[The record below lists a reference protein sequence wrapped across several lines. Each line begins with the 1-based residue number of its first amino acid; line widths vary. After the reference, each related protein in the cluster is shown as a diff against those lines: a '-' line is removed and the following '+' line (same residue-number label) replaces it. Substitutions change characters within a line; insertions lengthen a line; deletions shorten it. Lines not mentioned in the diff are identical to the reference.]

1 MHPVS
6 GAEGGIMRN
15 LFLASI
21 TLFILFSAANAQVN
35 GYLEVVGDIPV
46 LHLWG
51 TDEEMGYAYGNIM
64 GRDIASLYEEG
75 VVPNYGGVSGYANA
89 RTFFDSGFTV
99 PGRMQ
104 TMAEGIIFGMA
115 DHPDS
120 ILYSEL
126 LGRDLDPLDIHMG
139 NSILDFTALSYSD
152 MQMGCSA
159 ISAWGNATINDP
171 VMQGGAAMSRNYYLG
186 PGSSIADHLLMI
198 SYSPDVG
205 LDWVSISYTGMIGCL
220 SGMNEYGIAVEG
232 NWSNHWA
239 VSVFDP
245 PFVPAFYRTAMGL
258 LEADFDSSGTHDLGD
273 FVEAVSCSTWNNA
286 TSTCWH
292 AIAPAGLEYNGERA
306 IVVEIQNVEGSVVRV
321 SADDPIIHPEHLI
334 LTNHHRL
341 LFPPVSC
348 TRYSGLSDSIL
359 VDPEIDLNRFW
370 DFMVACNT
378 SGYTYQT
385 MIFNAEDREIGLAFA
400 DSSGEAFT
408 KDPVWFTWDDLL
420 GVESQQHIDPIM
432 LSVFPN
438 PTSGMI
444 TINCAGIVPSDV
456 SVYNISGR
464 MIESGILPMGNDTH
478 MVDISDQPSGV
489 YFIVVT
495 SDGSMETRMF
505 VSIRR

>member
-1 MHPVS
+1 
-6 GAEGGIMRN
+6 MRN
-15 LFLASI
+15 LFNLLL
-21 TLFILFSAANAQVN
+21 TLCILFSATNAQVN

-51 TDEEMGYAYGNIM
+51 TDYEMGHAYGTIM
-64 GRDIASLYEEG
+64 GLDMVTLIENG
-75 VVPNYGGVSGYANA
+75 VVPDYGGVTNYEDA
-89 RTFFDSGFTV
+89 RTYFTNSFTV

-104 TMAEGIIFGMA
+104 TMADGIISGMA

-120 ILYSEL
+120 IIYSDV
-126 LGRDLDPLDIHMG
+126 LGRDFDALDIHMG
-139 NSILDFTALSYSD
+139 NSILDFTALSYLD
-152 MQMGCSA
+152 MQMGCSS
-159 ISAWGNATINDP
+159 ISAWGNSTINDP
-171 VMQGGAAMSRNYYLG
+171 VVQGGAAMSRNYDLG

-205 LDWVSISYTGMIGCL
+205 LDWVSISFTGTIGCI
-220 SGMNEYGIAVEG
+220 SGMNEYGIAAAG

-239 VSVFDP
+239 VSVYDP

-258 LEADFDSSGTHDLGD
+258 LEEDFDSSGTHDLGD
-273 FVEAVSCSTWNNA
+273 FVEAVSCTTWNNA
-286 TSTCWH
+286 SSTCWH

-306 IVVEIQNVEGSVVRV
+306 IVVEIQNVEGSAVRV

-341 LFPPVSC
+341 LFSPVGCS
-348 TRYSGLSDSIL
+348 RYSGLSDSIL
-359 VDPEIDLNRFW
+359 VDPEIDLDRFW
-370 DFMVACNT
+370 DFMVACDQGNT
-378 SGYTYQT
+378 TYQT

-420 GVESQQHIDPIM
+420 GIEPQQHIDPII

-438 PTSGMI
+438 PTSGII
-444 TINCAGIVPSDV
+444 TINYAGVVPSDV

-464 MIESGILPMGNDTH
+464 RIESDILPIGNGTH

-489 YFIVVT
+489 YFILVT
-495 SDGSMETRMF
+495 SDASMETRMC